1 MSETKEPE
9 IPRPSSKTLEAL
21 EGKVSAPIKTTSHK
35 PGNEDKEVTVRIVQ
49 EGAGMAGLKEREDN
63 KEWSGIFNHLVKTA
77 RVATFLAQ
85 ELRKK
90 GENVNPDLILNTV
103 LISHAGRRQW
113 DEANWYPDAVESAQE
128 KAAMGDQPLATP
140 VLKQAGISKEIMDI
154 VEAHAVGTQ
163 YPIER
168 MDTWEKKLAL
178 YADFRVSQNL
188 MSLRDRFDDF
198 AKRAVP
204 AGRLSQDQLDAIEAW
219 AFKTEGE
226 IFSKL
231 SIKPE
236 DLTDGFPTQP
246 RWEKYIRRLYVND
259 AEGGIFSRLSE
270 LYGTL
275 NQYTVTDDGV
285 DQAVID
291 RLNNEFPENTWWGK
305 YVRELYEAREGKPL
319 HPRVGKQMGIA
330 RAIEFYRGL
339 EQKPQSS
346 A

>member
-1 MSETKEPE
+1 MIEVKEPKT
-9 IPRPSSKTLEAL
+9 IRPSSKTLEAL
-21 EGKVSAPIKTTSHK
+21 EGKVSEPVKVISHK
-35 PGNEDKEVTVRIVQ
+35 PGSEGKEVTVRLVQ
-49 EGAGMAGLKEREDN
+49 EGAGMAGLKEREDS

-85 ELRKK
+85 ELRKN
-90 GENVNPDLILNTV
+90 GEVVNPSLILNTV

-113 DEANWYPDAVESAQE
+113 DEANWYPDAVENAQE

-140 VLKQAGISKEIMDI
+140 ILEQAGISKEIMEI

-188 MSLRDRFDDF
+188 MSLRDRFDDL

-204 AGRLSQDQLDAIEAW
+204 AGRLSQKQLDAIEAW

-231 SIKPE
+231 SVKPE
-236 DLTDGFPTQP
+236 EITDDFPSQP
-246 RWEKYIRRLYVND
+246 RWERYIRRLYVND
-259 AEGGIFSRLSE
+259 AEDGIFSRLSE
-270 LYGTL
+270 LYGRL
-275 NQYTVTDDGV
+275 NQYFSTDGIV
-285 DQAVID
+285 DQAIVD
-291 RLNNEFPENTWWGK
+291 KLNTEFPENTWWGK
-305 YVRELYEAREGKPL
+305 YVRELYQTRHGIPL
-319 HPRVGKQMGIA
+319 HPRVGKQIGIA
-330 RAIEFYRGL
+330 RAIDFYEGL
-339 EQKPQSS
+339 ESKG
-346 A
+346 